1 LYYNLISVKP
11 GLTQLKIVDFIK
23 KLQKQPEHIRKIIL
37 WSVVIIVGLV
47 LVVLWIHNS
56 YQEIKNLQSKEI
68 IKEQWI
74 SNIEQHLK

>member
-1 LYYNLISVKP
+1 LYYNIISVKP

-47 LVVLWIHNS
+47 LAVLWIHNS
-56 YQEIKNLQSKEI
+56 YQEIKNLQLKEI
-68 IKEQWI
+68 IKEQWM
-74 SNIEQHLK
+74 SNIE

>member
-1 LYYNLISVKP
+1 MYYNLISVNP